1 MKNIRSI
8 VGATVLVL
16 LAVSLLVIVLN
27 VSLERSIE
35 VECQEL
41 YKLSTQYENFFYS
54 ENQAVMCNIK

>member
-27 VSLERSIE
+27 VSMERSE
-35 VECQEL
+35 TVECLRLEKQ
-41 YKLSTQYENFFYS
+41 SRIYEGFYYS
-54 ENQAVMCNIK
+54 SAEAEMCNIK